1 MSALMQTGLLLCQ
14 SPVILDLLLPHLL
27 VFLPPALGAQAVPR
41 SVTIITASLFAKQ
54 VRLVHMY
61 PSPLAHDVT
70 TWRWGGGEEEKI
82 CVFAQV

>member
-1 MSALMQTGLLLCQ
+1 MQTGLLLCQ
-14 SPVILDLLLPHLL
+14 SPVILDLFLPHLL

-41 SVTIITASLFAKQ
+41 RVPIITASLFAKQ

-61 PSPLAHDVT
+61 PSPLAHDDNLE
-70 TWRWGGGEEEKI
+70 GGKEEKI

>member
-1 MSALMQTGLLLCQ
+1 MQTGLLLCQ
-14 SPVILDLLLPHLL
+14 SPVILDLFLPHLL

-61 PSPLAHDVT
+61 PSPLAHDNLE
-70 TWRWGGGEEEKI
+70 GGKEEKI
-82 CVFAQV
+82 SVSAQV